1 MAACPRPAFVITP
14 EASVVSKVRSAAGY
28 RVATWPPYRVA
39 RSDHGMLSSS
49 NHRVAGSRRRAIPNW
64 RPLWLN
70 RLSPRD
76 WLFTRLFLCQCRQR
90 HCSKN
95 RHERKGNQ
103 KAL

>member
-1 MAACPRPAFVITP
+1 MAACPRSVFVITP

-28 RVATWPPYRVA
+28 RVATWPTYRVA

-49 NHRVAGSRRRAIPNW
+49 NHRVAGSRRRATSNC

-70 RLSPRD
+70 RLSPRG
-76 WLFTRLFLCQCRQR
+76 WLFTCLFLRKCRQR